1 MLCHYLAVRCLLEA
15 RELSEALE
23 VLTDAEKEGVLFPN
37 MCASFDSNV
46 PAGFDD
52 ITPNVSHV
60 SWIPTHHGIHDTVL
74 YVELHKTRDGSHIS
88 GHIFLQKLFQSIN
101 IKVYCWQYE

>member
-15 RELSEALE
+15 RELSEALQ
-23 VLTDAEKEGVLFPN
+23 VLTDAEKEGVLFSSV
-37 MCASFDSNV
+37 CSSFDPNA

-60 SWIPTHHGIHDTVL
+60 NWILTNHGIHDTI
-74 YVELHKTRDGSHIS
+74 YYANLHKIRDRSYILDY
-88 GHIFLQKLFQSIN
+88 IFLQKLF
-101 IKVYCWQYE
+101 